1 MTKLCPCC
9 DFPTMLICDSNC
21 FIAFILCYRSD
32 AGESGAGAA
41 VAVIVTLLII
51 AGIIIV
57 VLMVLYKRNQFGLR
71 DTMQPFIAGLCIAK

>member
-32 AGESGAGAA
+32 AGESGADAA

-51 AGIIIV
+51 GIIIV
-57 VLMVLYKRNQFGLR
+57 VLVVLYKRNQFGLR
-71 DTMQPFIAGLCIAK
+71 DKMQPHIAGLCIAK